1 LTKALAENNQ
11 KPCPASVANPNQTLP
26 RTTQQH
32 EIALFFMVLAK
43 KQKVL
48 PVGIVI
54 EHKVITICTILVIK
68 QMFFTI
74 RLEI

>member
-1 LTKALAENNQ
+1 
-11 KPCPASVANPNQTLP
+11 
-26 RTTQQH
+26 
-32 EIALFFMVLAK
+32 MVLAK
-43 KQKVL
+43 KQKFF

-68 QMFFTI
+68 QIFFTI